1 MMSVIENQ
9 IQTTRSEVSA
19 VRLQRTQLRAIL
31 DMQQA
36 AKGCSQQVCSAECR
50 QPTSYIVVEL

>member
-36 AKGCSQQVCSAECR
+36 AKDCSQQVFG
-50 QPTSYIVVEL
+50 